1 MTTEAGRVD
10 TLSETPD
17 VIHNVL
23 EVTNAWNGRDGLFMA
38 SSRSSSSVGKL
49 LVAATLVSVI
59 ADSPQK
65 GQVRVRPA
73 MSAVRAVADPGV
85 PDETQE
91 KFLKQNCR
99 FGKPAKQDHVTALLG
114 PTMVIVRETYVLEH
128 SATSKTPYWVSE
140 LLTAELLQ
148 GDSGRLKPEPFRPEP
163 LVPSGSRAELKDYRH
178 SGYARGHMMPD
189 ADRASNDL
197 KRETYVLS
205 NMVPQFGPFNSGVWL
220 KLEKAV
226 RAWAVARKE
235 IHVITGPLWFDPD
248 EADPTK
254 ADGQIEYSV
263 IGPNQVA
270 VPTHLYKIVLSQN
283 PSTKKWEAL
292 AFLFPNIPKYPSS
305 PPLEKFLTT
314 IDFLEEHT
322 GYDFFP
328 EFHEDDQKKLEST
341 LPTVVWDK

>member
-1 MTTEAGRVD
+1 MSNT
-10 TLSETPD
+10 
-17 VIHNVL
+17 
-23 EVTNAWNGRDGLFMA
+23 
-38 SSRSSSSVGKL
+38 RSSSSVGKL

-59 ADSPQK
+59 ADSSQRGP
-65 GQVRVRPA
+65 VHVRPT
-73 MSAVRAVADPGV
+73 MSAVRSVADPGV
-85 PDETQE
+85 PEETQQ
-91 KFLKQNCR
+91 KFLEQNCK
-99 FGKPAKQDHVTALLG
+99 FGRPAKQSHATELLG

-140 LLTAELLQ
+140 FLTAELLKDD
-148 GDSGRLKPEPFRPEP
+148 GGRLKPEPFRPEP
-163 LVPSGSRAELKDYRH
+163 LVPPGSRAELKDYRR

-235 IHVITGPLWFDPD
+235 IHVVTGPLWFDPE

-254 ADGQIEYSV
+254 ADGQIVYSV

-270 VPTHLYKIVLSQN
+270 VPTHLYKIVLSKN
-283 PSTKKWEAL
+283 PATHKWEAL
-292 AFLFPNIPKYPSS
+292 AFLFPNIPKYPTS

-328 EFHEDDQKKLEST
+328 EFQEDQEKLEST